1 MQRRAA
7 AVSVALFLLLA
18 AGSYTLI
25 GAAQQPAVSLED
37 PDYAVSEGEEPTI
50 AGTSYNFSTVS
61 EESATATWV
70 NESARYT
77 GTWAVNDT
85 VAVDGQNFTVTGLN
99 ESQGVFELREVQTV
113 DRPTVEQN
121 GTTYVVIEDGANR
134 TLVPRENYLP
144 EQTVFEYQVG
154 DTVEYDGNENETTV
168 ASVSDEEV
176 VVEWFAPATNELEF
190 SEGENTTI
198 GETPYL
204 AHFETTGPNQMVL
217 QLTTDYQDYQSDVDA
232 QEQFH
237 ERTNGLWGVVIMA
250 LLAAALVVM
259 LAFLPSRY

>member
-25 GAAQQPAVSLED
+25 GAAQQPAVSLDD
-37 PDYAVSEGEEPTI
+37 PEYAVSEGEERTI
-50 AGTSYNFSTVS
+50 AGTSYNFSSVS
-61 EESATATWV
+61 DGSATATWV

-77 GTWAVNDT
+77 ETWAENDT
-85 VAVDGQNFTVTGLN
+85 VVLDGENFTVAGLN
-99 ESQGVFELREVQTV
+99 ESEGVFELREVQEV

-121 GTTYVVIEDGANR
+121 GTTYVVIEDGENR

-144 EQTVFEYQVG
+144 EQTVYEYEVG
-154 DTVEYDGNENETTV
+154 DEVDYDGNENETSV
-168 ASVSDEEV
+168 AAVTDGEV
-176 VVEWFAPATNELEF
+176 TVEWFAPDTIEVEF
-190 SEGENTTI
+190 SEGENATV
-198 GETPYL
+198 GDTPYL
-204 AHFETTGPNQMVL
+204 AHFDASGDEAVL
-217 QLTTDYQDYQSDVDA
+217 QLTTDYEGYHSDVAA

-250 LLAAALVVM
+250 LLAAALTVM